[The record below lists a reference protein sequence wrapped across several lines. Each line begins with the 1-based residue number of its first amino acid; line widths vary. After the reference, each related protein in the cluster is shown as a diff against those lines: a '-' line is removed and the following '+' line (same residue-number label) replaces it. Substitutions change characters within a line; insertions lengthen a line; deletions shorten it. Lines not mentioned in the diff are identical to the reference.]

1 MQKTLKMVC
10 IRVRGENTSE
20 LPQPQELEL
29 LAVNTTECLPLR
41 EGGCVSRRKGACT
54 AKAITPQSALL
65 TAPLKGSLIRR
76 TCVTIMLSQHA
87 ILSAATSGT
96 DDGLVRTSM
105 FDVVI

>member
-1 MQKTLKMVC
+1 MVC
-10 IRVRGENTSE
+10 IRVRGENTRE
-20 LPQPQELEL
+20 RPQELEL
-29 LAVNTTECLPLR
+29 LALDTPECLPLR

-54 AKAITPQSALL
+54 ANAITPQSASL

-96 DDGLVRTSM
+96 DDGLVRTSV
-105 FDVVI
+105 FYVVV